1 MRKEIF
7 RLTIPNIITNITI
20 PLLGIVDLA
29 LLGHLNSHIYLGAVS
44 IGAMIFN
51 ILYWGMNFLRMSTT
65 GFTAQAFGK
74 KDTKKIASNLISPVI
89 IGAGIGILLIFL
101 QYPIDKLSFYL
112 LNAEQQTEK
121 FASNYFAIRIW
132 AAPATLALYGFYG
145 WFIGV
150 QNAKYP
156 MIIAISINIVNI
168 ALSYFFIYNLRMN
181 SDGAAIGTVIAQYF
195 GILLSI
201 IFIFAKYKKYFKNYK
216 LQIKFNKV
224 ELSRYFAVNANIFVR
239 TLGIM
244 AVFTF
249 FTGTSANSG
258 TLVLDA
264 NTILFQFYIFFSY
277 FIDGFAYATE
287 ALTGKYLGEQN
298 KIKLI
303 KAVKVIFKYSFLVSI
318 AFTLV
323 YYFLGEEI
331 IKLMSSQKE
340 VINLA
345 NKYLFWTWL
354 LPILSFAS
362 FIWDGAFVG
371 ITASKEMRNTM
382 LFSSVLV
389 FFPAFYLLQNHFGNH
404 ALWVA
409 LLLFLFSRGGTQTLI
424 FAKIL
429 QKNKIFYIYLVSF
442 VSWCSLV

>member
-29 LLGHLNSHIYLGAVS
+29 LLGHLNSHVYLGAVS

-51 ILYWGMNFLRMSTT
+51 ILYWGMNFIRMSTT

-74 KDTKKIASNLISPVI
+74 KDTEKITSNLIIPII
-89 IGAGIGILLIFL
+89 IGVVTGISLIFL

-112 LNAEQQTEK
+112 LDAEKQTEE
-121 FASNYFAIRIW
+121 FASSYFAIRIW

-150 QNAKYP
+150 QNTKYP
-156 MIIAISINIVNI
+156 MIIAVSINIVNV
-168 ALSYFFIYNLRMN
+168 ALSYFFIYNLGMN
-181 SDGAAIGTVIAQYF
+181 SDGAAFGTVVAQYF
-195 GILLSI
+195 GVLLSL
-201 IFIFAKYKKYFKNYK
+201 IFVFTKYKNYFKNYK
-216 LQIKFNKV
+216 PKFRFNKP
-224 ELSRYFAVNANIFVR
+224 ELSRYFTVNANIFVR

-249 FTGTSANSG
+249 FTGSSANRG

-287 ALTGKYLGEQN
+287 ALTGKYFGEKN
-298 KIKLI
+298 KNRLLKAIKE
-303 KAVKVIFKYSFLVSI
+303 VFKYSFIVSI
-318 AFTLV
+318 IFTLL
-323 YYFLGEEI
+323 YMFLGKEI
-331 IKLMSSQKE
+331 IKLMSSQPE
-340 VINLA
+340 IIALA

-354 LPILSFAS
+354 LPVLSFAS
-362 FIWDGAFVG
+362 FIWDGVFVG

-382 LFSSVLV
+382 LFSSILV
-389 FFPAFYLLQNHFGNH
+389 FFPAFYLLQKSMGNN

-409 LLLFLFSRGGTQTLI
+409 LLLFLLSRGISQTYI
-424 FAKIL
+424 FFLKFNS
-429 QKNKIFYIYLVSF
+429 KSK
-442 VSWCSLV
+442 

>member
-29 LLGHLNSHIYLGAVS
+29 LLGHLNSHVYLGAVS

-65 GFTAQAFGK
+65 GFTAQAFGR
-74 KDTKKIASNLISPVI
+74 KDNSKIASNLISPVM
-89 IGAGIGILLIFL
+89 IGVSIGILLIFL

-112 LNAEQQTEK
+112 LDAEKQTEQ
-121 FASNYFAIRIW
+121 FASSYFAIRIW

-156 MIIAISINIVNI
+156 MIVAVSINIVNV
-168 ALSYFFIYNLRMN
+168 ALSYFFIYNLEMN

-195 GILLSI
+195 GLLLSLV
-201 IFIFAKYKKYFKNYK
+201 FVYVKYKNYFKNYK
-216 LQIKFNKV
+216 LKIKINKS
-224 ELSRYFAVNANIFVR
+224 EFSRYFAVNANIFIR

-249 FTGTSANSG
+249 FTGSSANRG

-277 FIDGFAYATE
+277 FVDGFAYAAE
-287 ALTGKYLGEQN
+287 ALTGRYFGKKN
-298 KIKLI
+298 KAKLVKAIKE
-303 KAVKVIFKYSFLVSI
+303 IFKYSFLISI
-318 AFTLV
+318 IFTLV
-323 YYFLGEEI
+323 YLFLGKEI
-331 IKLMSSQKE
+331 IKLMSSQAE
-340 VINLA
+340 VIALA
-345 NKYLFWTWL
+345 EKYLFWTWL

-371 ITASKEMRNTM
+371 MTASKEMRNTM

-389 FFPAFYLLQNHFGNH
+389 FFPAFYLLQNYMENN
-404 ALWVA
+404 ALWLA
-409 LLLFLFSRGGTQTLI
+409 LILFLTQTLI
-424 FAKIL
+424 FGKIL
-429 QKNKIFYIYLVSF
+429 HKKF
-442 VSWCSLV
+442 

>member
-29 LLGHLNSHIYLGAVS
+29 LLGHLNSHVYLGAVS

-65 GFTAQAFGK
+65 GFTAQAFGR
-74 KDTKKIASNLISPVI
+74 KDNSKIASNLISPVM
-89 IGAGIGILLIFL
+89 IGVSIGILLIFL

-112 LNAEQQTEK
+112 LDAEKQTEQ
-121 FASNYFAIRIW
+121 FASSYFAIRIW

-156 MIIAISINIVNI
+156 MIVAVSINIVNV
-168 ALSYFFIYNLRMN
+168 ALSYFFIYNLEMN

-195 GILLSI
+195 GLLLSLV
-201 IFIFAKYKKYFKNYK
+201 FVYVKYKNYFKNYK
-216 LQIKFNKV
+216 LKIKINKS
-224 ELSRYFAVNANIFVR
+224 EFSRYFAVNANIFIR

-249 FTGTSANSG
+249 FTGSSANRG

-277 FIDGFAYATE
+277 FVDGFAYAAE
-287 ALTGKYLGEQN
+287 ALTGRYFGKKN
-298 KIKLI
+298 KAKLVKAIKE
-303 KAVKVIFKYSFLVSI
+303 IFKYSFLISI
-318 AFTLV
+318 IFTLV
-323 YYFLGEEI
+323 YLFLGKEI
-331 IKLMSSQKE
+331 IKLMSSQAE
-340 VINLA
+340 VIALA
-345 NKYLFWTWL
+345 EKYLFWTWL

-371 ITASKEMRNTM
+371 MTASKEMRNTM

-389 FFPAFYLLQNHFGNH
+389 FFPAFYLLQNYMENN
-404 ALWVA
+404 ALWLA
-409 LLLFLFSRGGTQTLI
+409 LILFLLSRGLTQTLI
-424 FAKIL
+424 FGKIL
-429 QKNKIFYIYLVSF
+429 HKKF
-442 VSWCSLV
+442 

>member
-29 LLGHLNSHIYLGAVS
+29 LLGHLNSHVYLGAVS

-65 GFTAQAFGK
+65 GFTAQAFGR
-74 KDTKKIASNLISPVI
+74 KDNSKIASNLISPVI
-89 IGAGIGILLIFL
+89 IGISIGILLIFL

-112 LNAEQQTEK
+112 LDAEKQTEQ
-121 FASNYFAIRIW
+121 FASSYFAIRIW

-156 MIIAISINIVNI
+156 MIVAVSINIVNV
-168 ALSYFFIYNLRMN
+168 ALSYFFIYNLGMN

-195 GILLSI
+195 GLLLSI
-201 IFIFAKYKKYFKNYK
+201 IFILAKYKNYFKTYK
-216 LQIKFNKV
+216 LKIRFNKT

-249 FTGTSANSG
+249 FTGSSANRG

-287 ALTGKYLGEQN
+287 ALTGKYLGEKN
-298 KIKLI
+298 KVKLV
-303 KAVKVIFKYSFLVSI
+303 KAVKEIFKYSFLISI
-318 AFTLV
+318 VFTLV
-323 YYFLGEEI
+323 YLFLGKEI
-331 IKLMSSQKE
+331 IKLMSSQAE
-340 VINLA
+340 VIALA
-345 NKYLFWTWL
+345 EKYLFWVWL

-371 ITASKEMRNTM
+371 LTASKEMRNTM

-389 FFPAFYLLQNHFGNH
+389 FFPAFYLLQNYMGNN
-404 ALWVA
+404 ALWLA
-409 LLLFLFSRGGTQTLI
+409 LLLFLLSRGLTQTLI
-424 FAKIL
+424 FRNIL
-429 QKNKIFYIYLVSF
+429 KQKF
-442 VSWCSLV
+442 